1 MYRVFMLGAVLSVA
15 ISTASAQVFVV
26 GGGLARECFDLAKSG
41 NYLFRTAEQTCTRA
55 LQEETMTRPNRAATY
70 VNRGVIRMR
79 EGDYED
85 ALEDY
90 AKAIALQPELGAA
103 YLNKGAAHIYQKDFD
118 LALEPLNKAIDL
130 ETIDIFAAYYN
141 RAIARE
147 NTGDVPGAYN
157 DFQKALELKP
167 GWELA
172 EKQLDRFTVR
182 Q

>member
-1 MYRVFMLGAVLSVA
+1 
-15 ISTASAQVFVV
+15 
-26 GGGLARECFDLAKSG
+26 
-41 NYLFRTAEQTCTRA
+41 
-55 LQEETMTRPNRAATY
+55 MTRPNRAATY

-79 EGDYED
+79 EGDHED
-85 ALEDY
+85 ALDDY
-90 AKAIALQPELGAA
+90 AKAIELQPELGAA
-103 YLNKGAAHIYQKDFD
+103 YLNMGAAHIYQKDFD
-118 LALEPLNKAIDL
+118 LALEPLNKAIEL

-147 NTGDVPGAYN
+147 NTGDLPGAYN